1 MRKRIGAFDVVN
13 TIILAFATFVTV
25 FPFWYVFVISV
36 STGTS
41 YVQDRMHFWPRVINF
56 DEYKRVLQAGELIK
70 TFSNSVIVTATGTIL
85 ALLVTICCAYA
96 LSRKRLMG
104 KKIIIPY
111 VMFTM
116 FFSAGLIPYYLL
128 VTSLGLKNSLWA
140 LILPM
145 LTNVYYMMIM
155 RTYLGA
161 IPDSLEESAKL
172 DGASDYRILA
182 TIIIPTSKP
191 MIAAI
196 GLFFAVQY
204 YNDYFNP
211 LLFISTRSKYTL
223 QFLLRELVVNNLA
236 NNSSVGGSS
245 TTTTDIFKM
254 ASVLLSVL
262 PILAVYPFLQ
272 RYFVQGMMLGS
283 IKE

>member
-1 MRKRIGAFDVVN
+1 MRKRIGAFDIAN
-13 TIILAFATFVTV
+13 TLILAVVAFVTI
-25 FPFWYVFVISV
+25 FPFWYCFVISV

-41 YVQDRMHFWPRVINF
+41 YVQDKLHFWPRVINF
-56 DEYKRVLQAGELIK
+56 DEYKRVLQAGELIRS
-70 TFSNSVIVTATGTIL
+70 FGNSVIITATGTVL
-85 ALLVTICCAYA
+85 ALLVTMSCAYA

-104 KKIIIPY
+104 KRFIVPY
-111 VMFTM
+111 IMFTM

-128 VTSLGLKNSLWA
+128 VTGLGLRNSLWA

-155 RTYLGA
+155 RTYLGT

-172 DGASDYRILA
+172 DGANDYRILF

-204 YNDYFNP
+204 YNDYFNS
-211 LLFISTRSKYTL
+211 LLFISTRNKYPL

-245 TTTTDIFKM
+245 TTTTEIFKM

-272 RYFVQGMMLGS
+272 KYFVQGMMLGS